1 MEVKKM
7 IENKIYNVAMKLLKN
22 EGYKLLLE
30 DKQYLKSCV
39 ESIMDDEGINYTIDE
54 LGDQL
59 ASIFRMEQSN
69 S

>member
-1 MEVKKM
+1 M

-22 EGYKLLLE
+22 EGYKLSLD
-30 DKQYLKSCV
+30 DKMYLKSCV
-39 ESIMDDEGINYTIDE
+39 ESIIDGEGADYTINE

-59 ASIFRMEQSN
+59 ASIFRMEQSD